1 MAFGKRIKFFR
12 KRSRLTLKALG
23 MFVGFKKKGA
33 DVRIAQYESEY
44 KRPKEKLV
52 NDDLQKPLA
61 YSSRRS
67 GHRTLTLLQDSCI
80 PSLRSRICT
89 GLRYSQA
96 MESPAFPWSDLQC
109 RSRKGYHSIFR
120 SGVM

>member
-12 KRSRLTLKALG
+12 KRNRLTLKALG

-52 NDDLQKPLA
+52 NGLA
-61 YSSRRS
+61 EALGVSPEAIRVPDI
-67 GHRTLTLLQDSCI
+67 DSF
-80 PSLRSRICT
+80 T
-89 GLRYSQA
+89 GL
-96 MESPAFPWSDLQC
+96 
-109 RSRKGYHSIFR
+109 HSIFR
-120 SGVM
+120 SGAT